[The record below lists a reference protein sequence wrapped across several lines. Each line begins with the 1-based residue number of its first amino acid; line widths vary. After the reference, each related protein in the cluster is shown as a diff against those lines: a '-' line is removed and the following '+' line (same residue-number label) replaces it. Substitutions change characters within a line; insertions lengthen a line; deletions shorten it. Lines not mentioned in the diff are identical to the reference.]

1 MNAQQVGT
9 VMPHLTRPDAEMAL
23 LASMLLDPTAIEAAE
38 SVNLQPAHFYMVK
51 HAAIFEAVLALR
63 EAGQSFDATA
73 VVNELAHRKTL
84 DQVGGAKYVYTIGI
98 EQPYDPDHAL
108 TYATQI
114 MRSHRLRSLIEYGAE
129 ITKRANGSA
138 TVGDTDGLLAW
149 AEEQL
154 QQIGNHHDHSTMLL
168 GDETARYHDR
178 VLAEAIANAA
188 KGEPDLYPWPGAW
201 YTWQKH
207 IMPLDAGEVGLL
219 AAGTGIGKS
228 AYLECIAE
236 SWAIAGRQVVMVHF
250 EDSHRYKLNRRL
262 ARHSGIPIA
271 SLKRGTMTA
280 DDQDR
285 RRRAESN
292 MASWAG
298 RLHYLHTADWS
309 MSQVC
314 RELRTWVDAGRCEAV
329 VLDYLDKAQA
339 DERQRKTFGANVY
352 ERQADDMER
361 IKSFVEKVGIV
372 AMTATQGNKQ
382 IDNAARATRQHIMGS
397 GQKSHKAQLVL
408 VLNRDI
414 VDDQDAAALGVS
426 SGSYSPIVT
435 VRIDKQNQGET
446 LEFRQRLDGP
456 RFRIFDLEPMQ

>member
-1 MNAQQVGT
+1 MSTPNYGAIL
-9 VMPHLTRPDAEMAL
+9 PHLTRPDAEMAF
-23 LASMLLDPTAIEAAE
+23 LASVLLVPSALDAAD
-38 SVNLQPAHFYMVK
+38 VVDLTPAHFYMQR
-51 HAAIFEAVLALR
+51 HAQIYDAMLALR
-63 EAGQSFDATA
+63 DAGQTFDAAA
-73 VVNELAHRKTL
+73 VVNELAHRKQL
-84 DQVGGAKYVYTIGI
+84 EGVGGAKYIGTMGI

-114 MRSHRLRSLIEYGAE
+114 VRAHRLRSLIAYGAE
-129 ITKRANGSA
+129 LTRKANDAA
-138 TVGDTDGLLAW
+138 TQGDTDELLAW

-154 QQIGNHHDHSTMLL
+154 QQIGNHRDAAAMLL
-168 GDETARYHDR
+168 GDDTPAYHDR
-178 VLAEAIANAA
+178 AIAEAVANAA
-188 KGEPDLYPWPGAW
+188 RGEPDRFPWPSAW
-201 YTWQKH
+201 YTWQRH
-207 IMPLDAGEVGLL
+207 IMPLDAGEVGLI
-219 AAGTGIGKS
+219 AAGTGMGKS
-228 AYLECIAE
+228 AYLENIAE
-236 SWAIAGRQVVMVHF
+236 SWAMAGRQVVLVHF
-250 EDSHRYKLNRRL
+250 EDNHRYKLNRRL
-262 ARHSGIPIA
+262 SRHSGIPITN
-271 SLKRGTMTA
+271 LKRGTVTQ
-280 DDQDR
+280 DDMDR

-292 MASWAG
+292 MAAWSP

-314 RELRTWVDAGRCEAV
+314 RELRTWVDAGRCDAV

-361 IKSFVEKVGIV
+361 IKSFAEKHEIA

-382 IDNAARATRQHIMGS
+382 IDGVARATRQHIMGS

-414 VDDQDAAALGVS
+414 VDGSDAAALGVS
-426 SGSYSPIVT
+426 PGSYSPIVT

-456 RFRIFDLEPMQ
+456 RFRIFDLEKIP